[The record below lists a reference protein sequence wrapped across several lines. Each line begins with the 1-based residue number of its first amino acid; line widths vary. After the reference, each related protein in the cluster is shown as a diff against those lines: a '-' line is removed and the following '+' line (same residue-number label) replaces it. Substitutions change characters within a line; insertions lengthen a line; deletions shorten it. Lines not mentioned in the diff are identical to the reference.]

1 MDSILKIVIV
11 EDSREDV
18 FLIERELKAGGIAFT
33 SCIVD
38 NKSQFENAL
47 HEIKPDVILSDHT
60 LPQFNSIEALK
71 IHQQF
76 QSETNIII
84 PFILITGS
92 VSEEFAARCIKS
104 GADDYIL
111 KDRLTRLPAAV
122 RNAFKKSRMERERL
136 RFIDAIISNEAM
148 MREAEQ
154 LAHFG
159 SWQFDLVTGKH
170 TWSDETYRVLGYE
183 PGGLQATYETFLN
196 HIHPDERQFIE
207 ARIDSMIDSDSLPC
221 EFRIIDNTGKVKHI
235 LSNILVKRN
244 QEQHPVQLLGFILDI
259 TEQKKQNEVLALQN
273 MQLMEIAWI
282 QSHEVRGPLARLM
295 GLIHIMEC
303 YQDNENHLKE
313 FLKPILESA
322 HELDAVIRKI
332 VRKTEAMNN

>member
-1 MDSILKIVIV
+1 
-11 EDSREDV
+11 
-18 FLIERELKAGGIAFT
+18 
-33 SCIVD
+33 
-38 NKSQFENAL
+38 
-47 HEIKPDVILSDHT
+47 
-60 LPQFNSIEALK
+60 
-71 IHQQF
+71 
-76 QSETNIII
+76 
-84 PFILITGS
+84 LITGS

-183 PGGLQATYETFLN
+183 PGGLQARYETFLN

-207 ARIDSMIDSDSLPC
+207 ARIDSMTDSDSLPC
-221 EFRIIDNTGKVKHI
+221 EFRIIDNTGKIKHI

-244 QEQHPVQLLGFILDI
+244 HEQHLFSFWVSFLTSQN
-259 TEQKKQNEVLALQN
+259 KKTKRSSRSSEYAIDGNRVDT
-273 MQLMEIAWI
+273 IARSTRAI
-282 QSHEVRGPLARLM
+282 
-295 GLIHIMEC
+295 
-303 YQDNENHLKE
+303 
-313 FLKPILESA
+313 SA
-322 HELDAVIRKI
+322 FDGADPYYGMLPG
-332 VRKTEAMNN
+332 